1 MNVHRLERHQHPRP
15 PHQELRQKTVFDS
28 GSRSIGPVSNLYV
41 DDDMAR
47 VLGSV
52 SGFSAIER
60 RRRILRGI
68 GVVTLHELQRAPG
81 GRRPP
86 SDGPSS

>member
-1 MNVHRLERHQHPRP
+1 
-15 PHQELRQKTVFDS
+15 
-28 GSRSIGPVSNLYV
+28 
-41 DDDMAR
+41 MAK

-60 RRRILRGI
+60 RRRMLRGI

-81 GRRPP
+81 GRGLALR
-86 SDGPSS
+86 DTTA